1 MARFSYVA
9 IDSKGKTLPGEI
21 TGDDAKEARLKL
33 RQKGLTP
40 IQINLIGGQSPGKA
54 KGKQKKVTK
63 AKKQA
68 MSGTKKRD
76 KCTDQHK
83 RTHRQHPVRTIN

>member
-21 TGDDAKEARLKL
+21 TGNDPKEARLKL

-68 MSGTKKRD
+68 MSGAKKGVPG
-76 KCTDQHK
+76 KGEK
-83 RTHRQHPVRTIN
+83 IGL